1 MLNLKNITIM
11 KKIFTL
17 AIIALASVAMVA
29 CCGQAEK
36 KCCPAEQPAA
46 VEATCDKNCAE
57 CEKAKDCPNATPAAE
72 TPAPE
77 APAPAPAK

>member
-1 MLNLKNITIM
+1 MLNLKNFTIM

-36 KCCPAEQPAA
+36 KCDKAEPATE
-46 VEATCDKNCAE
+46 VVCDKNCAE
-57 CEKAKDCPNATPAAE
+57 CDKKNECPQATPAETPAE

-77 APAPAPAK
+77 APAAK